1 MSMAQAI
8 SADER
13 RVRRRLSAI
22 EQRLSE
28 LSDMWDF
35 AASTDAQYRMIE
47 AEREA
52 LRTERTRLQEIKGD
66 LN

>member
-1 MSMAQAI
+1 MAEAI
-8 SADER
+8 SEDAR
-13 RVRRRLSAI
+13 RVRRRLSEI
-22 EQRLSE
+22 ERRLNE
-28 LSDMWDF
+28 LKDMWDY

-66 LN
+66 L